1 MSVDDADTDDLLE
14 QVTAMADRMGLEG
27 RDKRDYIHEHMTRSG
42 YRAEPT
48 YVREEPEESD
58 RDGDKGSGFF
68 RSKGADRDR
77 GRGNRSDRGSRDRD
91 RGTGKDWY
99 E

>member
-27 RDKRDYIHEHMTRSG
+27 ADRRSYIHEHMTRSG

-48 YVREEPEESD
+48 YVREEQDESD
-58 RDGDKGSGFF
+58 RDDSKGSGFF
-68 RSKGADRDR
+68 RSKGADRSRDR
-77 GRGNRSDRGSRDRD
+77 GTRPGRDRD

>member
-27 RDKRDYIHEHMTRSG
+27 RDRRDYIHEHMTRSG

-48 YVREEPEESD
+48 YVREEQDDSD
-58 RDGDKGSGFF
+58 RDDSKGSGFF
-68 RSKGADRDR
+68 RKQGGDRDR
-77 GRGNRSDRGSRDRD
+77 GRGSRSDRGSRDRD
-91 RGTGKDWY
+91 RGSGKDWY